1 MTIGNTFGQHEPLT
15 TRLHNLVRSYPK
27 GLGILKEFIQN
38 ADDAEADEIVFHIDE
53 QKYDVAGLPD
63 AMQWLHTTPALLVY
77 NNKAFSDTDIE
88 GIQRIGES
96 GKSFSVGKTGRFG
109 LGFNACYNVTDV
121 PCFFTNGKL
130 YFFDPHFTTVPEAS
144 VASPGRSFDANELI
158 EAGWPLLDAFTQF
171 VENDDDFTG
180 TVFRLPFR
188 MDEQANQ
195 SKIKPEAYTVDDAL
209 DAVQQLQNMG
219 SAILLFLKY
228 VRNIKVTHRKPNGS
242 IETLLSIQ
250 AVNYQEIIESRIEVN
265 SLLSTSD
272 SENILAVLS
281 KHGDLFSNCLHRYDI
296 EINGEK
302 LSEIWR
308 VIDGFFIDTERT
320 SINSCQKMIE
330 SGEKAL
336 PYAGA
341 AWLINSDRVSQGR
354 VSCFL
359 PVPIQ
364 TSMPI
369 QINGYFDLDDSRQ
382 NMFLDRS
389 TYGSARLRFEWNKT
403 LLETSVVKAYIH
415 LLESLRFDIDADKI
429 DSYYNAFPKTV
440 NNEESWEGW
449 LTSSFYRQAATVDLF
464 RCSGD
469 IHWCKL
475 SSTRTLPDKLSSIG
489 SLLIAENFLPL
500 PSPALPSYVKEGFIV
515 NKINVPELTPN
526 DLRIALKEQYD
537 VNCLIVDAPKAYLQK
552 QDYVYLLLDF
562 CLSDNPKSDVNG
574 LPLVIDCCE
583 RLRTLGLTNKPLY
596 LKGSPLFDGEV
607 FKDHPDWF
615 VEPIC
620 TSKLFSFASERLR
633 LLNMTSK
640 NFIDELAEYVS
651 SKTENETPKLNKN
664 GLSENWLNAV
674 FSRLLESDLS
684 TLINKL
690 DNIPLIP
697 DQSQILQKM
706 GTCATPLLFRGSS
719 DLHHSLTQ
727 LSVPLVFSIGK
738 ELRILLEEISE
749 KYDRIW
755 SITPRDLI
763 DTLSGQCSEILK
775 EYNLLTEV
783 QKALLDY
790 LSQDGSLAALR
801 KCNDRYASL
810 KKLKLFPTAK
820 GMLVDLSLPAYVS
833 QDFKFPSVGFDV
845 ILLDDGINHKWR
857 ELYLLLGV
865 PELSRSRLIR
875 EFLLPEFERFDGDE
889 RIKATAWLRDHIA
902 IAQSE
907 DENQNA
913 VNLFEE
919 VRNACIIVCEDG
931 KLRAPIN
938 TYHPS
943 SKLAKAILGDQASLP
958 DMKTTYSRESKR
970 WEEFFRQLDMPIEP
984 QIKDVVHYVK
994 TLVANEPTQEK
1005 LQSIQSA
1012 YKFIKD
1018 RADAEIQEHKN
1029 ISAELTMA
1037 LNTLAEIQWIPIRQ
1051 DAGDFLCFSSSEE
1064 IYGYPKDIYF
1074 PRVGQLVASQ
1084 AYITILNPEPNQ
1096 QLRKVMGFPVKP
1108 PVDLVVAHF
1117 HELLVICSTPET
1129 IPDEK
1134 VLIPAL
1140 GQIYRFFGGKAPKES
1155 GDVDD
1160 GVEEQNIEGTINLKE
1175 TFADI
1180 PCIWEQSSKRFWKPG
1195 HVFTDNVKY
1204 MEPWRCTIRNTDAA
1218 IERGYGVLGRKREPT
1233 INDLIAVLEEIRDG
1247 THLVVDQQAHKV
1259 IKEVI
1264 QRIVVE
1270 LNNTEKS
1277 DGEVF
1282 VPTSDG
1288 RMLEAKKVFMGDAP
1302 WYESILNSS
1311 DVPILSSSVSGIVG
1325 IQSTLEI
1332 SSLATSIEERL
1343 TRHPVDSDLETETE
1357 QCARLEELL
1366 HSNEFIHG
1374 LRRLLRHEEFEVSEA
1389 SLSYLQEVH
1398 VRCVKSIHISLYLKT
1413 DGTER
1418 FLGDDETSFYW
1429 DHETFDA
1436 MLADNRRRYFCNDL
1450 AELLNRS
1457 LSDKSLRNLAP
1468 LVQILQCEPFEI
1480 PMVLDDLKIRQYQ
1493 FEEEDTADKYDDE
1506 IPSQDFP
1513 NIDSEMER
1521 QGESGE
1527 EKSFDFSNQD
1537 SRSENGTSNDG
1548 CTTLTSELDDITQVN
1563 QANSIS
1569 AISNSEENDDLTKI
1583 TNQAPRHQ
1591 GNSTATRL
1599 WEDEKE
1605 KNLNLP
1611 KGSSEPKNSQHE
1623 PAPHHKVATAKNTM
1637 NRYEDMEKSDSSQNE
1652 YTTKKSTS
1660 SRSQSAI
1667 QRRSVT
1673 YVSYEIQTDEI
1684 EESLSRDNSKR
1695 LRIGDEAVKIVIKH
1709 EHNEGRNARSMA
1721 HSNPGYD
1728 VISEGNGGTR
1738 YIEVKGTEAAWGERG
1753 VAMTSTQFFYA
1764 RENPD
1769 RDYWLYV
1776 VEDVFSQT
1784 PQIHKIQN
1792 PCVQVDR
1799 FVFDGGWRQLA
1810 KSSQVVGIKLSIPS
1824 AGDAVLIDDQVVGVV
1839 ESIRECGRFPLIIY
1853 RDLNGEQQKKRLVEL
1868 TIKTKES

>member
-38 ADDAEADEIVFHIDE
+38 ADDAEANEIVFHIDE

-63 AMQWLHTTPALLVY
+63 SMQWLHTTPALLVY

-144 VASPGRSFDANELI
+144 VASPGRSFDATELI
-158 EAGWPLLDAFTQF
+158 EAGWSLLDAFTQF

-209 DAVQQLQNMG
+209 DAVQQLQNMS

-228 VRNIKVTHRKPNGS
+228 VRKIKVTHRKPNGS

-281 KHGDLFSNCLHRYDI
+281 KQGDLFSNCLHRYDI

-308 VIDGFFIDTERT
+308 VIDGFFIDTGRT
-320 SINSCQKMIE
+320 SINSCQNMIE

-415 LLESLRFDIDADKI
+415 LLENLCFDIDADKI

-475 SSTRTLPDKLSSIG
+475 SSTRTLLDKLSSIG

-537 VNCLIVDAPKAYLQK
+537 VNCLIVDAPKAYLRK
-552 QDYVYLLLDF
+552 QDHVLQLLDF
-562 CLSDNPKSDVNG
+562 CLSDSPKNDISG
-574 LPLVIDCCE
+574 LPLLIDCHGH
-583 RLRTLGLTNKPLY
+583 LRTLGLTSKPLY
-596 LKGSPLFDGEV
+596 LKESLFDGDV
-607 FKDHPDWF
+607 FGEHPDWF
-615 VEPIC
+615 LEPIC
-620 TSKLFSFASERLR
+620 ANKLFKFTGERLR
-633 LLNMTSK
+633 LRNMTSK
-640 NFIDELAEYVS
+640 YFIDELAEYVS
-651 SKTENETPKLNKN
+651 SKTENEKAQLNKN
-664 GLSENWLNAV
+664 GLSESWLKSV
-674 FSRLLESDLS
+674 FSRLL
-684 TLINKL
+684 
-690 DNIPLIP
+690 DNDISFSIDRLKKISLIP
-697 DQSQILQKM
+697 DQAQTLHKM
-706 GTCATPLLFRGSS
+706 DSYVTPLLFNGSRELKS
-719 DLHHSLTQ
+719 ALIEISI
-727 LSVPLVFSIGK
+727 PLVFDVNN
-738 ELRILLEEISE
+738 ELRSLFDSFSE
-749 KYDRIW
+749 RYHKYNCIHP
-755 SITPRDLI
+755 IAIQNLI
-763 DTLSGQCSEILK
+763 DALFNQCIDILDNY
-775 EYNLLTEV
+775 ESITEV
-783 QKALLDY
+783 QRALLDY
-790 LSQDGSLAALR
+790 LSKENSLLILKKSR
-801 KCNDRYASL
+801 EQQIRL
-810 KKLKLFPTAK
+810 KKLRLFPTAK
-820 GMLVDLSLPAYVS
+820 GSLVNISDATAYIS
-833 QDFKFPSVGFDV
+833 QDFNFPCIDFDV
-845 ILLDDGINHKWR
+845 IFLDDGANHKWR
-857 ELYLLLGV
+857 ELYRLLGV

-902 IAQSE
+902 IAQS

-913 VNLFEE
+913 VKLFEE

-931 KLRAPIN
+931 KLRAPIK
-938 TYHPS
+938 TYQPG

-958 DMKTTYSRESKR
+958 DMNTTYARESRR
-970 WEEFFRQLDMPIEP
+970 WEEFFRQLDMPVEP
-984 QIKDVVHYVK
+984 QIEDVVEYVK
-994 TLVANEPTQEK
+994 TLVAHEPTQEK

-1012 YKFIKD
+1012 YKFIKE
-1018 RADAEIQEHKN
+1018 RADAETQEHRRV
-1029 ISAELTMA
+1029 STELTTA
-1037 LNTLAEIQWIPIRQ
+1037 LNTLAEIQWVPLRQ
-1051 DAGDFLCFSSSEE
+1051 DAGDLLCFSNSDK
-1064 IYGYPKDIYF
+1064 IYGYPKDVYF
-1074 PRVGQLVASQ
+1074 PRFGQLVASQ
-1084 AYITILNPEPNQ
+1084 AYVTTLHPEPNQ
-1096 QLRKVMGFPVKP
+1096 QLLKVMGFPVKP

-1117 HELLVICSTPET
+1117 RELLVTCSDSET
-1129 IPDEK
+1129 IPDER
-1134 VLIPAL
+1134 VLTSAL

-1160 GVEEQNIEGTINLKE
+1160 DVEEKNIEGTINLKD

-1180 PCIWEQSSKRFWKPG
+1180 PCIWEQSNKRFWKPS

-1204 MEPWRCTIRNTDAA
+1204 MKPWRCTIRNKDAA
-1218 IERGYGVLGRKREPT
+1218 IERGYGVLGTKQEPT
-1233 INDLIAVLEEIRDG
+1233 IDDWTTVLMEIRG
-1247 THLVVDQQAHKV
+1247 SSYSTTDQQTSKV

-1264 QRIVVE
+1264 QRIVSD
-1270 LNNTEKS
+1270 LNNREEFN
-1277 DGEVF
+1277 DEIL

-1288 RMLEAKKVFMGDAP
+1288 RMIEAKEVFMGDAP

-1311 DVPILSSSVSGIVG
+1311 DVPILSSTVSGIVG
-1325 IQSTLEI
+1325 IQTALKI
-1332 SSLATSIEERL
+1332 SSLAKSIKERL
-1343 TRHPVDSDLETETE
+1343 TEYPIASELETEKE
-1357 QCARLEELL
+1357 ECIRLEELL
-1366 HSNEFIHG
+1366 HSNEFIYG

-1389 SLSYLQEVH
+1389 SLTYLQRVN
-1398 VRCVKSIHISLYLKT
+1398 VQCVKSIHISLYLKT
-1413 DGTER
+1413 NGTKR
-1418 FLGDDETSFYW
+1418 FLGDDEASFYW
-1429 DHETFDA
+1429 DHETA

-1457 LSDKSLRNLAP
+1457 LSDKSLKNLAP
-1468 LVQILQCEPFEI
+1468 LVQILQCKPSEI
-1480 PMVLDDLKIRQYQ
+1480 SEVLDDLKIRQYQ
-1493 FEEEDTADKYDDE
+1493 FEEENRAEENSAE
-1506 IPSQDFP
+1506 IKPQDFDV
-1513 NIDSEMER
+1513 IDSESAF
-1521 QGESGE
+1521 G
-1527 EKSFDFSNQD
+1527 FDNTIQVD
-1537 SRSENGTSNDG
+1537 QPN
-1548 CTTLTSELDDITQVN
+1548 EL
-1563 QANSIS
+1563 S
-1569 AISNSEENDDLTKI
+1569 AIPKSEEDNDLIKT
-1583 TNQAPRHQ
+1583 TNSVSQHR
-1591 GNSTATRL
+1591 NKSTATSL
-1599 WEDEKE
+1599 QGDEDKINVNIQANQPESDSH
-1605 KNLNLP
+1605 N
-1611 KGSSEPKNSQHE
+1611 G
-1623 PAPHHKVATAKNTM
+1623 AAKNPAT
-1637 NRYEDMEKSDSSQNE
+1637 RSDIEKGESSGNG
-1652 YTTKKSTS
+1652 YPISKSTI
-1660 SRSQSAI
+1660 SQSKPAT
-1667 QRRSVT
+1667 QHRQVT
-1673 YVSYEIQTDEI
+1673 TVIYVSNKTEADEA
-1684 EESLSRDNSKR
+1684 EVSLSRDNSKR
-1695 LRIGDEAVKIVIKH
+1695 LRIGNEAVKIVIEH